1 MIAGG
6 HSIRVRGGPIPHSS
20 LANRPA
26 RGLSGRLWQNVTV
39 RLAVALAFADASIV
53 VLALPEIV
61 PRLHTSISHVTWV
74 IMAYNQALIVT
85 ALAVIPF
92 ARRLEWRRA
101 LIAGLVLFGLA
112 SIGCGVANSMS
123 ALVPLRSLQGVGGG
137 VLLCASLPM
146 FASTARPGDS
156 PFNGWSAAAAI
167 GVAVGPAAGGV
178 LTQIFDWR
186 AIFLAQAP
194 VAALAAVLVLAVH
207 TRPGNELKQKPDHR
221 PATLDPL
228 TANVGLALLS
238 AGLICAL
245 FLVVLELIDVWL
257 LSPIAAAAVVTTI
270 PLATA
275 IAERR
280 LRGSS
285 RIALGAAGSAL
296 VAAGLIGLSFVTHR
310 ELGWLIVT
318 LALVGAGLGL
328 AFPGLTTA
336 ALRSGGPAAARAGKT
351 VAARDAG
358 IVLGLLVLTP
368 VFVHQL
374 SRAPNQALPAAT
386 KAVLAAPLPS
396 ELKFTLAPGLVADY
410 KNAPQSELPDF
421 GPTFAKASA
430 HATPSQRAALRDL
443 HNRLDSIIQRAATS
457 AFKLPLR
464 YGAILAIVVLP
475 LLGVHLIR
483 STANPAQ
490 ARRRRVG

>member
-1 MIAGG
+1 MIDRPSVPGA
-6 HSIRVRGGPIPHSS
+6 SIPDGVPANTQAPH
-20 LANRPA
+20 R
-26 RGLSGRLWQNVTV
+26 SGRLWQNFTV

-61 PRLHTSISHVTWV
+61 TRLHTSISHVTWV
-74 IMAYNQALIVT
+74 IMAYNLALIVT
-85 ALAVIPF
+85 AVAVIPF
-92 ARRLEWRRA
+92 ARRLESTRA
-101 LIAGLVLFGLA
+101 LIAGLALFGLA

-123 ALVPLRSLQGVGGG
+123 ALVPLRCLQGVGGG
-137 VLLCASLPM
+137 VILCASLPM

-194 VAALAAVLVLAVH
+194 VAALAAILVLAVH
-207 TRPGNELKQKPDHR
+207 VRSGNELEQELDHR
-221 PATLDPL
+221 PAALDPL
-228 TANVGLALLS
+228 TANAGLALLS

-245 FLVVLELIDVWL
+245 FLVVLVLIDVWL

-285 RIALGAAGSAL
+285 PIALGAVGSAL
-296 VAAGLIGLSFVTHR
+296 VAAGLIGLSFLTHR
-310 ELGWLIVT
+310 ELGWVIVT
-318 LALVGAGLGL
+318 LALVGTGLGL

-336 ALRSGGPAAARAGKT
+336 ALRSGGPAAVRAAKT

-358 IVLGLLVLTP
+358 IVLGLVVLTP
-368 VFVHQL
+368 VFVNQL
-374 SRAPNQALPAAT
+374 NKAPNQALPAAT
-386 KAVLAAPLPS
+386 KAVLTAPIPS
-396 ELKFTLAPGLVADY
+396 NLKVSLAPGLVADY
-410 KNAPQSELPDF
+410 KNAPQSQLPNF
-421 GPTFAKASA
+421 APTFAQASA
-430 HATPSQRAALRDL
+430 HATASDRAALHDL
-443 HNRLDSIIQRAATS
+443 HNRLDSIVQRAATS
-457 AFKLPLR
+457 AFKVPLR
-464 YGAILAIVVLP
+464 YGAIFAIIVLP
-475 LLGVHLIR
+475 LLGLRLSR
-483 STANPAQ
+483 STGKSAQ
-490 ARRRRVG
+490 QV